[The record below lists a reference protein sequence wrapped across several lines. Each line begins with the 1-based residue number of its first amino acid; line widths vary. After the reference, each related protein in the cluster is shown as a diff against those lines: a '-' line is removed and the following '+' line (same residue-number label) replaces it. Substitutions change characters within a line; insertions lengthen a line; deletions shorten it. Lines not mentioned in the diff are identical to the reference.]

1 MTTSASTPIT
11 PLAERLERT
20 WETPRTLVGW
30 FSTVD
35 HKRIGKRYLVTA
47 FAFFLLGGLEA
58 SAMRAQLARPA
69 EHLLSPGFYN
79 QLFTMH
85 GVTMLFLYAA
95 PVLSGFSNYFWPLF
109 IGARDMAFPRLNA
122 FSYWVFLL
130 SGVFLYTSF
139 LVGQAPNGG
148 WFAYTPLTEAAYTP
162 GLNLDYYTLGLLFL
176 GISTTVGAI
185 NFIATLFALRAP
197 GLSINRLPIYMWG
210 TLTTSV
216 SILFALPA
224 LSAACAMLYMDRRV
238 GTHFFDPSHGGHTL
252 LWQHLFW
259 IFGHPWVYILVLPA
273 MGAVST
279 IIPVFSR
286 RPLVAYPL
294 VALSTVATGILGF
307 GVWVHH
313 MFATGLPTISISFFS
328 AASMVITIP
337 SGVAFAAWIA
347 TLWTG
352 RPVMRVPLVFMLGFL
367 VLFVLGGVS
376 GVMVGVIPFD
386 WQVTDSYFV
395 VAHLHYVLLGIN
407 LFPVLGACYYW
418 LPKIT
423 GRMPSRRL
431 GLWTFWLMFL
441 GTNVTF
447 FPMHVLGLL
456 GMPRRIYTYPSGM
469 GWGGLNLV
477 ESIGVVIVAT
487 GLVLFFISVVRTIR
501 SGPPAGDNPWGA
513 STLEWSIASPPPAY
527 NFEVIPTVRSR
538 DPLWEP
544 RVTEDATRAESEL
557 REGAALDQGRE
568 TMGTTLLDAQPNAVY
583 RMPGDS
589 LWPLLTALALG
600 LLFTGLLLTSVVLTV
615 GGLAA
620 TIATAIGWLWPE
632 HIPAS
637 RAPDAAAR
645 ARA

>member
-1 MTTSASTPIT
+1 MSAPMASATPE
-11 PLAERLERT
+11 LAHRLEQT
-20 WETPRTLVGW
+20 WETPHTLLGW
-30 FSTVD
+30 LSTVD

-47 FAFFLLGGLEA
+47 FGFFVLGGLEA
-58 SAMRAQLARPA
+58 SAIRAQLARP
-69 EHLLSPGFYN
+69 ELHLLSPALYN

-130 SGVFLYTSF
+130 AGVFLYTSF

-185 NFIATLFALRAP
+185 NFIATLFTLRAP
-197 GLSINRLPIYMWG
+197 GQSINRLPIYMWG

-224 LSAACAMLYMDRRV
+224 LSVACIMLYMDRRV
-238 GTHFFDPSHGGHTL
+238 GTHFFDAARGGSVL

-259 IFGHPWVYILVLPA
+259 MFGHPWVYILVLPA
-273 MGAVST
+273 MGMVST

-294 VALSTVATGILGF
+294 VALSTVATAILGF

-313 MFATGLPTISISFFS
+313 MFATGLPAISMSFFS

-352 RPVMRVPLVFMLGFL
+352 RPVMRVPMLFMLGFL

-407 LFPVLGACYYW
+407 LFPVLGATFYW

-423 GRMPSRRL
+423 GRMPSHRL
-431 GLWTFWLMFL
+431 GVWAFWLMFI
-441 GTNVTF
+441 GVNITF
-447 FPMHVLGLL
+447 FPMHLLGLL
-456 GMPRRIYTYPSGM
+456 GMPRRIYTYPAGM
-469 GWGGLNLV
+469 GWGGLNLI
-477 ESIGVVIVAT
+477 ESIGVVVVAA
-487 GLVLFFISVVRTIR
+487 GLVLCFVAVVRTIR
-501 SGPPAGDNPWGA
+501 SGAPAGDNPWGA
-513 STLEWSIASPPPAY
+513 STLEWSIPSPPPAY
-527 NFEVIPTVRSR
+527 NFVVTPTVRSR
-538 DPLWEP
+538 DPLWED
-544 RVTEDATRAESEL
+544 RVLTDGQRAASEL
-557 REGAALDQGRE
+557 VRGAALDDGRE
-568 TMGTTLLDAQPNAVY
+568 TLGSTLLDAHPNAVY

-589 LWPLLTALALG
+589 LWPLATALALG
-600 LLFTGLLLTSVVLTV
+600 VLFTGLLLTCRWLSIA
-615 GGLAA
+615 GLVS
-620 TIATAIGWLWPE
+620 TIAAVIGWLWPDAAPSPA
-632 HIPAS
+632 IPA
-637 RAPDAAAR
+637 AETDA
-645 ARA
+645 